1 MKLRI
6 VVGVNWGDEGKGRMV
21 DYFAESADYVV
32 RYQGGNNAGHTV
44 VNELGE
50 FKLHL
55 IPSGIFYDDVVNV
68 LGPGTAINLEAAIDE
83 IEKLRTRGIKINEN
97 NYKISNRAIICFPF
111 HKLQDEYEEER
122 LDAKMFG
129 STKQGIAPVYGDKYM
144 KYAIQ
149 VGSLFYPEYLKDQ
162 IKRCL
167 ELKNRIFTKVYGKPA
182 VDVDEMIEWTTR
194 YGDLLKPYICDTIEL
209 LNKAQES
216 KKRILLEG
224 QLGTLRDVHYGIYPY
239 TTSSCPLSDFGPIGA
254 GLFINQKSAITGVM
268 KAFSTCVGEGP
279 FVTEI
284 KSQLADSIRE
294 VSHEYGAVT
303 GRPRRIGY
311 FDAVASR
318 YGAKVQN
325 ATEIALTKLDSLS
338 GQETLR
344 ICTHYR
350 IGSRTIDYFPIT
362 AELIDA
368 EPVYTD
374 VPGWQEDITLIRNY
388 NKLPKPARHY
398 VETIERLVEK
408 PIRYISVGPER
419 EALIIR

>member
-1 MKLRI
+1 M
-6 VVGVNWGDEGKGRMV
+6 DQ
-21 DYFAESADYVV
+21 A
-32 RYQGGNNAGHTV
+32 
-44 VNELGE
+44 
-50 FKLHL
+50 
-55 IPSGIFYDDVVNV
+55 
-68 LGPGTAINLEAAIDE
+68 AINLEAATDE
-83 IEKLRTRGIKINEN
+83 IEKIRARGIKINEK
-97 NYKISNRAIICFPF
+97 NYKISDRAIICFPF

-122 LDAKMFG
+122 LGAKMFG

-144 KYAIQ
+144 KYAVQ

-167 ELKNRIFTKVYGKPA
+167 ELKNRIFTKVYDKPP
-182 VDVDEMIEWTTR
+182 VDVDEMIEWTTK
-194 YGDLLKPYICDTIEL
+194 YGDFLKPYICDTIEL
-209 LNKAQES
+209 LEKAQRS

-239 TTSSCPLSDFGPIGA
+239 TTSSCPLSNFGPIGA
-254 GLFINQKSAITGVM
+254 GLFVNQRPVITGVM

-284 KSQLADSIRE
+284 KSELAENIRE
-294 VSHEYGAVT
+294 ISHEYGAAT

-362 AELIDA
+362 AELMDA

-374 VPGWQEDITLIRNY
+374 MPGWEKDITLVRNY
-388 NKLPKPARHY
+388 NKLRRSARDY
-398 VETIERLVEK
+398 VETIEHLVK
-408 PIRYISVGPER
+408 KLIRYISVGPER
-419 EALIIR
+419 ESLIIR